1 MPAIAL
7 SFPNESRS
15 YDATRGCV
23 RFWGHDSALEISF
36 FVHASALCK
45 LRPQT
50 VDSGADDGEAAF
62 LAAFDEARARI
73 LEVAIKAYKRRP
85 DYAFVLLASDF

>member
-1 MPAIAL
+1 M

-23 RFWGHDSALEISF
+23 RFWGHDRALEISF

-45 LRPQT
+45 LRPQA
-50 VDSGADDGEAAF
+50 VDSSGAGDGEAAF
-62 LAAFDEARARI
+62 LQAFDEARERI
-73 LEVAIKAYKRRP
+73 QAVATEAYKRRP
-85 DYAFVLLASDF
+85 DFAFVLLASDF